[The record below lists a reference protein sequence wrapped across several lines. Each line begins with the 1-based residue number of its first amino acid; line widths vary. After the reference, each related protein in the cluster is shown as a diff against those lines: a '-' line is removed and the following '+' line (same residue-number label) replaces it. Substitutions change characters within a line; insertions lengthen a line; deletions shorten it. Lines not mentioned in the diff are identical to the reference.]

1 MTKSKY
7 AFRAADAALWAVVL
21 SLGVFAASGWWV
33 RFADQSIALAS
44 VMVAV
49 SIAAAAVAPTLLPV
63 FERADAG
70 GKALAV
76 AALVVFGGV
85 DAIGGH
91 NAFVTYEARAAEAGI
106 DARQAAARLDIDAAQ
121 ARLDALPSV
130 IEVCQGVG
138 PQGCS
143 VRAEALQQ
151 ARSEAAATVA
161 AAQARYDA
169 AGIVEPIID
178 HTAVLIGMLAIQLA
192 IAVGV
197 LAISR
202 TRRTLAAQAAAE
214 RAAKA
219 KAKAKAKRPVK
230 PQPLRLIA
238 VNDK

>member
-1 MTKSKY
+1 MTTKRT
-7 AFRAADAALWAVVL
+7 AFASADVALWAVVL
-21 SLGVFAASGWWV
+21 ALGVFAASGWWV
-33 RFADQSIALAS
+33 RFSDQSIALAS
-44 VMVAV
+44 IMVAV

-63 FERADAG
+63 FERGDAG

-106 DARQAAARLDIDAAQ
+106 ASRQAQARLDVDAAQ
-121 ARLDALPSV
+121 ARFDALPSV
-130 IEVCQGVG
+130 IEACQGVG

-143 VRAEALQQ
+143 VRAAALQQ
-151 ARSEAAATVA
+151 ARSDAAAAVD

-169 AGIVEPIID
+169 AAVVEPILD
-178 HTAVLIGMLAIQLA
+178 HTAVLIGMLAIQGA

-202 TRRTLAAQAAAE
+202 TRRTMAQQIAAD

-230 PQPLRLIA
+230 QPLRLVA
-238 VNDK
+238 VNDR